1 MTFMDDPSR
10 NIKVILIIRRV
21 DASSVFGEMEV
32 DPYQGPMVT
41 RRFRGTLNG
50 NELWIGRWQLTVSRR
65 RMTGHNY
72 GSRLVSHGGAEI
84 DLLKH

>member
-65 RMTGHNY
+65 RMTGHKLRQQI
-72 GSRLVSHGGAEI
+72 GQPW
-84 DLLKH
+84 